1 MPGLLTSQEM
11 VALQQDTDYLNAG
24 IPIWGSRVTTWA
36 TMIIL
41 IYHTK
46 DMGYI
51 VSNISDLPAGTI
63 DQLMQQSDVHGIW
76 YYLPQSVQ
84 DVIAERSEQIISIG
98 TAAGQAAATIGQN
111 VATAIGTTIA
121 NLLQP
126 LVDTLFPVL
135 MIGVAIAVVYL
146 TKKG

>member
-1 MPGLLTSQEM
+1 MPGLLSPQEL

-24 IPIWGSRVTTWA
+24 IPVWGSRVTTWS

-41 IYHTK
+41 IYHTQ

-51 VSNISDLPAGTI
+51 VSDISDLPSSTI
-63 DQLMQQSDVHGIW
+63 DQLMIQSEVHGPW

-84 DVIAERSEQIISIG
+84 QVISERAEQVVAVG
-98 TAAGQAAATIGQN
+98 TAAGQAVATIGQN
-111 VATAIGTTIA
+111 VASAVGKTLAD
-121 NLLQP
+121 LLSP
-126 LVDTLFPVL
+126 LVSTLAPVL
-135 MIGVAIAVVYL
+135 IIGVAVGLIYL

>member
-1 MPGLLTSQEM
+1 MPSLLTPQEL

-63 DQLMQQSDVHGIW
+63 DQLMKTSDVHGMW
-76 YYLPQSVQ
+76 YYLPQAVQ
-84 DVIAERSEQIISIG
+84 DVIAERAEDIVAIG
-98 TAAGQAAATIGQN
+98 GSVAQIGQN
-111 VATAIGTTIA
+111 VAAAVGKTLAE
-121 NLLQP
+121 LLNP
-126 LVDTLFPVL
+126 IVDTLAPILIVGIA
-135 MIGVAIAVVYL
+135 IGLIYL
-146 TKKG
+146 AKKG

>member
-1 MPGLLTSQEM
+1 MPGLLTPQEL
-11 VALQQDTDYLNAG
+11 VALQQDTDYTNAG
-24 IPIWGSRVTTWA
+24 IPIWGSRVTSWA

-51 VSNISDLPAGTI
+51 VSDISDLPASTI

-76 YYLPQSVQ
+76 YYLPQSIQ

-98 TAAGQAAATIGQN
+98 QAAGQAAATIGQN

-135 MIGVAIAVVYL
+135 ILGVAIAVVYL